1 MIYIAIIGDIIS
13 SKSIKERSQA
23 QKKLMT
29 LIADINKKY
38 EKVLKSP
45 FTITTGDEFQA
56 LLLPNHH
63 VFEMID
69 SISANFL
76 PYHIRF
82 GIGVGEMLTDINE
95 KQSIGSDGPAYWYAR
110 QAIDYIHDNN
120 DYGTNFIAVCVEE
133 EALGKTINSVV
144 AAAEFI
150 KSKWTSTQEEIL
162 TSLLEQNSYDE
173 KFEHKKIAHL
183 LGLTPS
189 AFNKRLKASGLK
201 IYLRLKRQA
210 MNTILQIISEK
221 EAKGEE

>member
-23 QKKLMT
+23 QKRLMT

-56 LLLPNHH
+56 LLLPNQD
-63 VFEMID
+63 VFEIIEV
-69 SISANFL
+69 ISAQFQ
-76 PYHIRF
+76 PYHLRF
-82 GIGVGEMLTDINE
+82 GIGVGEILTDINE
-95 KQSIGSDGPAYWYAR
+95 KQSIGSDGPAYWHAR
-110 QAIDYIHDNN
+110 KAIDYIHDNN
-120 DYGTNFIAVCVEE
+120 DYGTNTIAVDLEND
-133 EALGKTINSVV
+133 ALKRSVNSLVS
-144 AAAEFI
+144 AAEFI
-150 KSKWTSTQEEIL
+150 KSKWTKTQEKIMF
-162 TSLLEQNSYDE
+162 SLLEQGIYDE

-183 LGLTPS
+183 LSLTPS

-210 MNTILQIISEK
+210 MTSILSAIK
-221 EAKGEE
+221 EEGEGD